1 MVVVQAV
8 VPVETKVVVEPR
20 LGVPPQAGHGPTLP
34 GYLPSSAP
42 ALSHVPAPGEGA
54 PAPHVLSVVAA
65 LAIPGSGPPPVAS
78 LCSSRREQP
87 GARRG
92 QGCGPRAKHRSGWRA
107 GRREGSPPG
116 GDRAGRSSALFR
128 KERGSTG
135 RKINVSQNICK
146 IKICKLKKFLMQKIK
161 KAALPSSFL
170 LPLPLFR
177 CLPPRG
183 PRSPADKK
191 GLCNKMARRHRH
203 TQQGKEPRCPRPP
216 PPLLH
221 RGRSQSPDR
230 SPRPQGRGV
239 SLRAGSRQ
247 G

>member
-1 MVVVQAV
+1 MEQGWQVVVVVRVV
-8 VPVETKVVVEPR
+8 VPVETKAVVEPR
-20 LGVPPQAGHGPTLP
+20 FGVPPQAGHGPTWP
-34 GYLPSSAP
+34 SYLPSSAP

-92 QGCGPRAKHRSGWRA
+92 RGCGPRAKHRSGWRA

-116 GDRAGRSSALFR
+116 GDRAGRRSALLR

-146 IKICKLKKFLMQKIK
+146 IKICKLKKF
-161 KAALPSSFL
+161 
-170 LPLPLFR
+170 
-177 CLPPRG
+177 
-183 PRSPADKK
+183 
-191 GLCNKMARRHRH
+191 
-203 TQQGKEPRCPRPP
+203 
-216 PPLLH
+216 
-221 RGRSQSPDR
+221 
-230 SPRPQGRGV
+230 
-239 SLRAGSRQ
+239 
-247 G
+247 